1 MYDTLKAKY
10 SENRIVVI
18 GQSIGSGAASFLS
31 AHNQPKMVIL
41 QAPYY
46 SIADWI
52 HQLVPALKI
61 VNNSFKLETYSYLKK
76 ITYQL
81 VLIHGDVDDAVYYGS
96 SKKLS
101 RFIKPTDR
109 FITLPGEGHNDFTK
123 NETYLTWIKR
133 LLK

>member
-18 GQSIGSGAASFLS
+18 GQSIGSGAASFLG

-61 VNNSFKLETYSYLKK
+61 VNNLP
-76 ITYQL
+76 
-81 VLIHGDVDDAVYYGS
+81 VS
-96 SKKLS
+96 SDT
-101 RFIKPTDR
+101 RR
-109 FITLPGEGHNDFTK
+109 C
-123 NETYLTWIKR
+123 
-133 LLK
+133 